1 MAIQIIT
8 ADTVLHTHAIFQ
20 LRYQVYVEELGRTQQ
35 YADHDTRMIREP
47 LDETARLFVALDG
60 PKVVGSVRTNYSCTS
75 ALGAYEALYGMD
87 VAQSAHPGHTS
98 ITTKL
103 LVAPSY
109 RSTALAYR
117 LAVATYRMALRDG
130 ILFDFIDVYP
140 DRVPFFERLG
150 YRVHIPEVV
159 HEEYGRVIVMKI
171 AVRDS
176 AHLRRVGSPFLRYL
190 NQELAAA

>member
-8 ADTVLHTHAIFQ
+8 ADSVLHTHAIFQ
-20 LRYQVYVEELGRTQQ
+20 LRYQIYVEELGRTQQ
-35 YADHDTRMIREP
+35 YADHEQRMIREP

-60 PKVVGSVRTNYSCTS
+60 PKVVGSVRTNYSRSS
-75 ALGAYEALYGMD
+75 ALGEYATLYGMD
-87 VAQSAHPGHTS
+87 VAHGAHPAHTS

-103 LVAPSY
+103 LVAAPY

-117 LAVATYRMALRDG
+117 LAVATYRTALRDG

-140 DRVPFFERLG
+140 ERAPFFERLG
-150 YRVHIPEVV
+150 YRIHIPEVV
-159 HEEYGRVIVMKI
+159 HSEYGKVIVMKL

-176 AHLRRVGSPFLRYL
+176 DHLRRVGSPFLRYL
-190 NQELAAA
+190 NQQLAAA